1 MDKSLVEPL
10 INKKRIETELRVER
24 KIEKNQVK
32 FEDLIES
39 EIYNIKTST
48 KYTEL
53 NNHKDWVYSIA
64 TSQDGKYLL
73 SSSGDKTIKV

>member
-64 TSQDGKYLL
+64 ISQDGKYLL